1 MAEDRDNTLTRRTLP
16 GAAGRTLMAG
26 VLIALTLEQ
35 AALGAPAS
43 AATPNATRSSG
54 AVEEILIARS
64 LRLARGAP
72 TEACAATRTGFKA
85 DYEDRYVFQ
94 APVIAGGRMTDT
106 MGTKAGTG
114 HGCLDSVTNPAVANF
129 YLYLQLGEV
138 ALRGRG
144 DCRRG
149 RIDFPET
156 GLTTYRCY
164 VELSDPSGRYAGGL
178 LTTNTMT
185 SRNVLGAASDPAG
198 YAQPSIATIRLWK
211 KPISAKAPP

>member
-1 MAEDRDNTLTRRTLP
+1 MAEVRDSTLTRRTLL
-16 GAAGRTLMAG
+16 GAAGTTLLAS

-35 AALGAPAS
+35 AVLGAPAS
-43 AATPNATRSSG
+43 AAAPNATRSPD

-72 TEACAATRTGFKA
+72 TELCAAARTGFKA
-85 DYEDRYVFQ
+85 DYEDRYEFR
-94 APVIAGGRMTDT
+94 APVIVGGHMTDT
-106 MGTKAGTG
+106 MGTKAGAG
-114 HGCLDSVTNPAVANF
+114 RGCLDSVTNAAVANF

-149 RIDFPET
+149 GTDFPQT

-198 YAQPSIATIRLWK
+198 YTQPSIATIRLWK
-211 KPISAKAPP
+211 KPVSAKAPP